1 MVDLFKRLDAG
12 RPPVE
17 EVIEP
22 PPTEA
27 VIKPPRKELEPAQKL
42 LDWLQR
48 WTKDTVCVREIH
60 IYGPYATR
68 DRKSAIAAARILV
81 KNGWLTPIKMRRYD
95 ANKWQII
102 RKLIV
107 QPNVA
112 QNVA

>member
-1 MVDLFKRLDAG
+1 MVDLFKRLNAG
-12 RPPVE
+12 RPPS
-17 EVIEP
+17 
-22 PPTEA
+22 PTEKK
-27 VIKPPRKELEPAQKL
+27 IEQPHNDLEPAQKL

-81 KNGWLTPIKMRRYD
+81 KNGWLTPIRMRRYD
-95 ANKWQII
+95 ANKWQIT

-107 QPNVA
+107 HPDVA
-112 QNVA
+112 QT

>member
-12 RPPVE
+12 RPPPAE
-17 EVIEP
+17 EKIEQP
-22 PPTEA
+22 PAE
-27 VIKPPRKELEPAQKL
+27 VVSKQSRNDLEPAQKL

-68 DRKSAIAAARILV
+68 DRKSAIAATRILV

-95 ANKWQII
+95 ANKWQIT

-107 QPNVA
+107 HPDVA
-112 QNVA
+112 QT

>member
-1 MVDLFKRLDAG
+1 MVNLFERLDAG

-17 EVIEP
+17 EKIEQP
-22 PPTEA
+22 PAE
-27 VIKPPRKELEPAQKL
+27 VVGKQPRDNLEPAQKL

-81 KNGWLTPIKMRRYD
+81 KNGWLIPIKMRRYD
-95 ANKWQII
+95 ANKWQIT
-102 RKLIV
+102 RRLIV

-112 QNVA
+112 ET